1 MRLVSENADKSWT
14 KISMEF
20 GNRYDVQCRY
30 RYQQLLKDN
39 QTPNN
44 PNSQNDEI
52 DVKDNTICNEKPP
65 TINNSSESENYVKNI
80 DTANE
85 TDDNKFKKEARI
97 LIPSLIPLHNQLQNQ
112 LNLHAELPKLY
123 IPSITDNLTF
133 PQQTQTQSKVQS
145 QQESSILP
153 KISLPKIYPSIFME
167 YNMFI
172 EHVF

>member
-1 MRLVSENADKSWT
+1 MYQTLFKAVSLLIMRLVSENADKSWT

-85 TDDNKFKKEARI
+85 TDDNKFKK
-97 LIPSLIPLHNQLQNQ
+97 
-112 LNLHAELPKLY
+112 
-123 IPSITDNLTF
+123 
-133 PQQTQTQSKVQS
+133 
-145 QQESSILP
+145 
-153 KISLPKIYPSIFME
+153 
-167 YNMFI
+167 
-172 EHVF
+172 